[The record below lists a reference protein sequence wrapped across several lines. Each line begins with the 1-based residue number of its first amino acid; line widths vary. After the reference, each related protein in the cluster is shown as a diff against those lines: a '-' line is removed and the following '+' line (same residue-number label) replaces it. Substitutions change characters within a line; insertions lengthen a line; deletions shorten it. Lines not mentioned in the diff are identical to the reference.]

1 MTEPLES
8 KRDVAYGIG
17 MRTERAPQAPSV
29 ARGRPRSEDARM
41 AILDAT
47 RKLIAEGGYQAA
59 TIEAISARSGVAK
72 TTIYRWW
79 PNRAVLAIDVLV
91 QLSNVAAP
99 LPAGRDALKALR
111 TELRRVARAA
121 NDLPGRLLVSLLS
134 EAQNDLVT
142 RAALEEKLFM
152 PRRQA
157 TARIIEQAQE
167 QGTIKRQIPAMC
179 AGDMLFGP
187 LFYRKFIR
195 HVPATDQ
202 FVNELWEYAMV
213 GLGPQNDG

>member
-1 MTEPLES
+1 
-8 KRDVAYGIG
+8 
-17 MRTERAPQAPSV
+17 
-29 ARGRPRSEDARM
+29 M

-91 QLSNVAAP
+91 ELSNIAAP

-121 NDLPGRLLVSLLS
+121 NDLPGQLLVSLLS

-157 TARIIEQAQE
+157 TARIIEQAQA

-195 HVPATDQ
+195 HVPATEQ

-213 GLGPQNDG
+213 GLGPQSADAAPAKPTKPAKKAAPKKHR